1 MKQDTKAP
9 VGVKNKLWRMLFMP
23 VQWTYLV
30 CLIILAGALFC
41 FFYPQVEN
49 FFVFFPQRSLE
60 FSPQAL
66 GLPYQDVTFETEDGK
81 RLHGWYFAH
90 RQEGPAILFCHGN
103 AGNISHRLDNVSR
116 LLGKGLRVFI
126 FDYRGYGKSEGRPSE
141 KGIYADGLAA
151 YDYLVHR
158 VGISPDEIIP
168 FGRSLGAAV
177 AIEVAL
183 KRKVKALII
192 ESAFTSIKDMAKTM
206 LLFLPISPF
215 VPDHYNNLEKVS
227 RVRVPVLVIHGDS
240 DELIPFSMGER
251 LYGAARAPKFFCPI
265 RGAGH
270 NDTYVVGG
278 EDYFRAF
285 ATFAG
290 HGRM

>member
-1 MKQDTKAP
+1 
-9 VGVKNKLWRMLFMP
+9 MP
-23 VQWTYLV
+23 VQWIYLV
-30 CLIILAGALFC
+30 CLVALCGALFYL
-41 FFYPQVEN
+41 FYPRVEN

-66 GLPYQDVTFETEDGK
+66 GLPYKDVTFESGDGK
-81 RLHGWYFAH
+81 RLHGWYFAS
-90 RQEGPAILFCHGN
+90 RQEGPVILFCHGN

-151 YDYLVHR
+151 YDYLLHR
-158 VGISPDEIIP
+158 EGISADEIVP
-168 FGRSLGAAV
+168 FGRSLGGAV
-177 AIEVAL
+177 AVEVAL
-183 KRKVKALII
+183 GRRVKALVL
-192 ESAFTSIKDMAKTM
+192 ESAFTSMRDMAKTM
-206 LLFLPISPF
+206 PLFLPISPF

-227 RVRVPVLVIHGDS
+227 RVKVPLLVIHGDA

-251 LYGAARAPKFFCPI
+251 LYAAAGAPKFFYPI

-278 EDYFRAF
+278 EGYFRNF

-290 HGRM
+290 HGRI